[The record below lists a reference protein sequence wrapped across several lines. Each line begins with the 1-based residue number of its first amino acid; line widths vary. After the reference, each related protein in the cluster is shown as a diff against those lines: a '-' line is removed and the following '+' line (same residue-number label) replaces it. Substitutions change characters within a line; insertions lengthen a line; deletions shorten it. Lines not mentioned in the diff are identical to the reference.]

1 MVCLFF
7 GLPAGFTVFANGL
20 STRAELNESGGWPWP
35 CLPHFRFFAL
45 LRGNI
50 SLLLV
55 GRSIQGAAG
64 AVIIPGAMSI
74 IFHAFDDAKLRAKVV
89 GGWSTFSA
97 IGLIVGPL
105 LGGFL
110 VDHTGWPSIFLINIP
125 LGIMALALGGWGMK
139 QIPVEKEVSLMC
151 LGRC

>member
-1 MVCLFF
+1 
-7 GLPAGFTVFANGL
+7 
-20 STRAELNESGGWPWP
+20 
-35 CLPHFRFFAL
+35 
-45 LRGNI
+45 
-50 SLLLV
+50 
-55 GRSIQGAAG
+55 
-64 AVIIPGAMSI
+64 MSI

-139 QIPVEKEVSLMC
+139 EIAVEKDLHLDVSGQVLSILWLGGMTYALLRQGMRAC
-151 LGRC
+151 LRLR